1 MGKIVLLGRNL
12 RGEMTA
18 MGFFLVA
25 CLLRSGIWL
34 SVLIHPVLPIPAAG
48 REISI
53 LLSGRVSSLCRRTS
67 RFELS
72 VGKVRLLGTISSP
85 ISIIPY
91 LEKLDLQNK
100 SIFCLN
106 LCSNGKKT

>member
-12 RGEMTA
+12 RDEMTA
-18 MGFFLVA
+18 MVFFLVA
-25 CLLRSGIWL
+25 RLLRGGIWL
-34 SVLIHPVLPIPAAG
+34 SVLIHPIFPIPAAG
-48 REISI
+48 REISV
-53 LLSGRVSSLCRRTS
+53 LLSGRVSSLCRRTC
-67 RFELS
+67 RFEFS